1 MATGNFAKQDQSQ
14 NRRHPRKPIRANV
27 TYHYEN
33 IRLNR
38 MMTGSGFTM
47 NLSKGGALIRIESYL
62 PPLSEITLNIQ
73 TSDGKLVKTRARVV
87 HCKRVAFNRYDAGVQ
102 FLSVKQKK

>member
-1 MATGNFAKQDQSQ
+1 
-14 NRRHPRKPIRANV
+14 
-27 TYHYEN
+27 
-33 IRLNR
+33 
-38 MMTGSGFTM
+38 M

-102 FLSVKQKK
+102 FVSVKQKK